1 MSRFDRR
8 LRGTG
13 VGNDGPRPGTASCS
27 LPASSTPDSTLLGG
41 NFINNRSTSTRNMS
55 RRQINGVA
63 MLQNHEQKI
72 IKLEKKIS
80 GVELGMNIN
89 ISRQESETKQLQT
102 QLDMLNSQYNEQM
115 QVLKDHV
122 RVLEEKIIK
131 TSSTEENT
139 QQSSGNLVKNINL
152 VILEDN

>member
-1 MSRFDRR
+1 
-8 LRGTG
+8 
-13 VGNDGPRPGTASCS
+13 
-27 LPASSTPDSTLLGG
+27 
-41 NFINNRSTSTRNMS
+41 MS

-63 MLQNHEQKI
+63 MLQNPEQKI
-72 IKLEKKIS
+72 IKLEQKLS

-115 QVLKDHV
+115 QALKDYV

>member
-1 MSRFDRR
+1 MNKQR
-8 LRGTG
+8 L
-13 VGNDGPRPGTASCS
+13 GNTAK
-27 LPASSTPDSTLLGG
+27 PH
-41 NFINNRSTSTRNMS
+41 F
-55 RRQINGVA
+55 
-63 MLQNHEQKI
+63 
-72 IKLEKKIS
+72 IKLEQKLS

-115 QVLKDHV
+115 QALKDYV